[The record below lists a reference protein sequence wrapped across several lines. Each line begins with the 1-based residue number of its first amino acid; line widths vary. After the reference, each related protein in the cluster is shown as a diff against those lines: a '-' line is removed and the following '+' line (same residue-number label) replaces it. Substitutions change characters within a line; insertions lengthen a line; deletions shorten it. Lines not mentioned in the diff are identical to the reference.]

1 MTPTEKLR
9 FVLLHGRIAK
19 VDGEWLW
26 TAAPDKECLIR
37 TMKHKS
43 RWTIIEYI
51 YDIIRDENGIKKS
64 L

>member
-9 FVLLHGRIAK
+9 FVLLHGRISK

-43 RWTIIEYI
+43 KWEIVDYIFYIIK
-51 YDIIRDENGIKKS
+51 DEKAYYS
-64 L
+64 ST

>member
-1 MTPTEKLR
+1 MTPSEKPR
-9 FVLLHGRIAK
+9 FVLLYGKIAK

-43 RWTIIEYI
+43 KWTIIEYI
-51 YDIIRDENGIKKS
+51 FDILKDEKQ
-64 L
+64 